1 LLLATSA
8 IGSLIGFYVCF
19 QLVSQSRLL
28 VNPMRSCM
36 QSSMSLALVFAMFVE
51 LTTGSK
57 TLAIIVPMLVVCVP
71 IVLMM
76 KPLTMPDLVDS
87 IIANLMSV
95 SMSVMLI
102 GMVSQEV
109 VLVIQSFLI
118 VIELLLLFTHIQEVR
133 SSKRAQITG

>member
-1 LLLATSA
+1 
-8 IGSLIGFYVCF
+8 
-19 QLVSQSRLL
+19 
-28 VNPMRSCM
+28 
-36 QSSMSLALVFAMFVE
+36 MSLALVFAMFVE

-102 GMVSQEV
+102 GMVSREV
-109 VLVIQSFLI
+109 VSVIQSFLV